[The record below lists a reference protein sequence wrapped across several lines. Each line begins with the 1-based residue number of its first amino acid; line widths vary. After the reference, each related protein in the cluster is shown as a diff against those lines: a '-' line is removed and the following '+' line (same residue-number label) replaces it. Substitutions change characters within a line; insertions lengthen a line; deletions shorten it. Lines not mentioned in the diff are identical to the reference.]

1 MMSHSSASSVRRR
14 PGGRSARVRAAVLAA
29 AVEELAADGLAGL
42 SMEGVARR
50 ARVHKTTVYR
60 RWGSREALILE
71 ALREQARES
80 VPVPD
85 TGDLREDLVHLAK
98 DAVHNAV
105 ANEPILRASISELA
119 HSGAVAEVTRQFW
132 RERLAL
138 DGQIVQRAIKRGD
151 IPTDT
156 NARSVIEA
164 VLGPLHLR
172 FLITGRPASGTAI
185 ARTVELVVAGLEA
198 RNPKASSSRR
208 DQRSRS

>member
-1 MMSHSSASSVRRR
+1 MVHSAASSVRRR

-29 AVEELAADGLAGL
+29 AVEELAAAGIAGL

-71 ALREQARES
+71 ALREQAREN

-85 TGDLREDLVHLAK
+85 TGDLREDLIHLAR
-98 DAVHNAV
+98 DAVRNAV

-119 HSGAVAEVTRQFW
+119 HSGAVAHVTRQFW
-132 RERLAL
+132 QERLTL
-138 DGQIVQRAIKRGD
+138 DGQIVQRAIERGD
-151 IPTDT
+151 IPPDT

-172 FLITGRPASGTAI
+172 FLITGRPASTTTI
-185 ARTVELVVAGLEA
+185 AGTVELVVTGLEA
-198 RNPKASSSRR
+198 RNPKPSSGRR
-208 DQRSRS
+208 HHRSHS